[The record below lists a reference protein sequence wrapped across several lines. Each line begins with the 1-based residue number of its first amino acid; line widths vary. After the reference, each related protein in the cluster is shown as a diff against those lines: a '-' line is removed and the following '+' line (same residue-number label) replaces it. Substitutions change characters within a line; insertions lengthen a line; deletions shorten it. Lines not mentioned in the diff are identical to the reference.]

1 MMMPVMVTKVTKMT
15 KVTKVTKSFQLY
27 LVLGLRQL
35 PATRPA
41 QDGVKAKISSSP

>member
-1 MMMPVMVTKVTKMT
+1 MMMMPVMVTEVTKM
-15 KVTKVTKSFQLY
+15 TKVTKSFQLY

-41 QDGVKAKISSSP
+41 QDGVKAKISSNP